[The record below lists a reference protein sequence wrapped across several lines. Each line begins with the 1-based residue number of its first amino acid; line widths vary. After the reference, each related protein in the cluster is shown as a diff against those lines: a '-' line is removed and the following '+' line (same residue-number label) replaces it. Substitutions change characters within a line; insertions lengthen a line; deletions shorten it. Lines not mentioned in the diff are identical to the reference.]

1 MNAMSETA
9 IRPIINSLIVSIVGT
24 IIAMVAGVL
33 AAYGISRFKVGG
45 SLPFSLLQLRM
56 FPPIAI
62 IIPIMIM
69 WAFLHMIDKW
79 YGLVIIYGV
88 VTLPFATWLMKTF
101 FDDIPNELNEA
112 AVVDGCSN
120 MGAFLKVV
128 FPLARGGIASTG
140 LFVFILNW
148 SDFLIALV
156 LTDRRWT
163 TIPVHIS
170 KLQSALVGQLY
181 GPKAALGV
189 IAAVPPI
196 VPGNSH
202 PEVPGPRIDVRRN
215 KEITGVTHGAHRPG
229 KPGQEVWKPNGGEG
243 AEPRDQGPGVR
254 LHSRPLGLRKNDDH
268 EHDLRAPEAR
278 FGQHLLRR
286 AADDRRS
293 PRERGAWGSCSR
305 ITPYSPT

>member
-1 MNAMSETA
+1 MEQKLYIRILKYILVLVLALAFFFPVYWVFTMAFKPYVEWTAAAGKIYWYPNNPTLDNFRTIFSKQLNMNAMSETA
-9 IRPIINSLIVSIVGT
+9 VRPIINSLIVSVVGT
-24 IIAMVAGVL
+24 IIAMIAGVL

-120 MGAFLKVV
+120 MGAFFKVV
-128 FPLARGGIASTG
+128 VPLARGGIASTG

-181 GPKAALGV
+181 GPKAALGL

-196 VPGNSH
+196 VLG
-202 PEVPGPRIDVRRN
+202 ILIQKYLVRGL
-215 KEITGVTHGAHRPG
+215 TFGAI
-229 KPGQEVWKPNGGEG
+229 KK
-243 AEPRDQGPGVR
+243 
-254 LHSRPLGLRKNDDH
+254 
-268 EHDLRAPEAR
+268 
-278 FGQHLLRR
+278 
-286 AADDRRS
+286 
-293 PRERGAWGSCSR
+293 
-305 ITPYSPT
+305 

>member
-1 MNAMSETA
+1 MEQKLYIRILKYLLVLVLALAFFFPVYWIFSMAFKPYVEWTAAAGKIYWYPNNPTLDNFRTIFSKQLNMNAMSETA
-9 IRPIINSLIVSIVGT
+9 IRPIINSLIVSVVGT

-69 WAFLHMIDKW
+69 WAFLRMIDKW

-120 MGAFLKVV
+120 LGAFLKVI

-148 SDFLIALV
+148 SDFMIALV

-196 VPGNSH
+196 VLG
-202 PEVPGPRIDVRRN
+202 ILIQKYLVRGL
-215 KEITGVTHGAHRPG
+215 TFGAI
-229 KPGQEVWKPNGGEG
+229 KK
-243 AEPRDQGPGVR
+243 
-254 LHSRPLGLRKNDDH
+254 
-268 EHDLRAPEAR
+268 
-278 FGQHLLRR
+278 
-286 AADDRRS
+286 
-293 PRERGAWGSCSR
+293 
-305 ITPYSPT
+305 

>member
-1 MNAMSETA
+1 MEQKLYIRIVKYILVLVLALAFFFPVYWIVTMAFKPNVEWTAAAGKIYWYPNHPTLDNFRTIFIKQLDMNAMSETA
-9 IRPIINSLIVSIVGT
+9 IRPIINSLIVSVVGT

-33 AAYGISRFKVGG
+33 AAYGISRFKAGG

-88 VTLPFATWLMKTF
+88 VTLPFAAWLMKTF

-120 MGAFLKVV
+120 MGAFFKVV
-128 FPLARGGIASTG
+128 LPLARGGIASTG

-148 SDFLIALV
+148 SDFMIALV
-156 LTDRRWT
+156 LTGRVWT

-181 GPKAALGV
+181 GPKAALGL
-189 IAAVPPI
+189 IAAIPPVVLGI
-196 VPGNSH
+196 L
-202 PEVPGPRIDVRRN
+202 IQKYLVRGL
-215 KEITGVTHGAHRPG
+215 TFGAI
-229 KPGQEVWKPNGGEG
+229 KK
-243 AEPRDQGPGVR
+243 
-254 LHSRPLGLRKNDDH
+254 
-268 EHDLRAPEAR
+268 
-278 FGQHLLRR
+278 
-286 AADDRRS
+286 
-293 PRERGAWGSCSR
+293 
-305 ITPYSPT
+305 

>member
-1 MNAMSETA
+1 MEQKLYIRILKYILVLLLALAFFFPVYWIFTMAFKPYAEWTAAAGKIYWFPNNPTLDNFRTIFSKQLNMNPIAGTA

-24 IIAMVAGVL
+24 ILAMVAGVL
-33 AAYGISRFKVGG
+33 AAYGISRFKAGG

-69 WAFLHMIDKW
+69 WAFLRMIDTW

-120 MGAFLKVV
+120 LGAFLKVV
-128 FPLARGGIASTG
+128 LPLARGGIASTG

-148 SDFLIALV
+148 SDFMIALV

-196 VPGNSH
+196 VLG
-202 PEVPGPRIDVRRN
+202 ILIQKYLVRGL
-215 KEITGVTHGAHRPG
+215 TFGAI
-229 KPGQEVWKPNGGEG
+229 KK
-243 AEPRDQGPGVR
+243 
-254 LHSRPLGLRKNDDH
+254 
-268 EHDLRAPEAR
+268 
-278 FGQHLLRR
+278 
-286 AADDRRS
+286 
-293 PRERGAWGSCSR
+293 
-305 ITPYSPT
+305 

>member
-1 MNAMSETA
+1 MEQKLYIRVLKYVLVLLLALAFFFPVYWIFTMAFKPYVEWTAAAGKIYWYPNNPTLDNFRTIFSKQLNMNAMAETA
-9 IRPIINSLIVSIVGT
+9 IQPIINSLIVSIVGT
-24 IIAMVAGVL
+24 IIAMVVGVL

-120 MGAFLKVV
+120 MGAFLQVV

-170 KLQSALVGQLY
+170 KLQSALTGQLY

-196 VPGNSH
+196 VLG
-202 PEVPGPRIDVRRN
+202 ILIQKYLVRGL
-215 KEITGVTHGAHRPG
+215 TFGAI
-229 KPGQEVWKPNGGEG
+229 KK
-243 AEPRDQGPGVR
+243 
-254 LHSRPLGLRKNDDH
+254 
-268 EHDLRAPEAR
+268 
-278 FGQHLLRR
+278 
-286 AADDRRS
+286 
-293 PRERGAWGSCSR
+293 
-305 ITPYSPT
+305 

>member
-1 MNAMSETA
+1 MEQKLYIRILKYILVLLIALAFFFPIYWIFTMAFKPYAEWTAAAGKIYWFPSHLTLDNFRTIFSKQLNMNPLAGTA

-33 AAYGISRFKVGG
+33 AAYSISRYKVGG

-69 WAFLHMIDKW
+69 WAFLRMIDKW

-120 MGAFLKVV
+120 LGAFLKVV

-196 VPGNSH
+196 VLG
-202 PEVPGPRIDVRRN
+202 ILIQKYLVRGL
-215 KEITGVTHGAHRPG
+215 TFGAI
-229 KPGQEVWKPNGGEG
+229 KK
-243 AEPRDQGPGVR
+243 
-254 LHSRPLGLRKNDDH
+254 
-268 EHDLRAPEAR
+268 
-278 FGQHLLRR
+278 
-286 AADDRRS
+286 
-293 PRERGAWGSCSR
+293 
-305 ITPYSPT
+305 

>member
-1 MNAMSETA
+1 MEQKLYIRILKYILVLVLALAFFFPVYWIFTMAFKPYVEWTAAAGKIYWYPNNPTLDNFRTIFSKQLNMNAMSETA

-33 AAYGISRFKVGG
+33 AAYGISRFKAGG

-196 VPGNSH
+196 VLG
-202 PEVPGPRIDVRRN
+202 ILIQKYLVRGL
-215 KEITGVTHGAHRPG
+215 TFGAI
-229 KPGQEVWKPNGGEG
+229 KK
-243 AEPRDQGPGVR
+243 
-254 LHSRPLGLRKNDDH
+254 
-268 EHDLRAPEAR
+268 
-278 FGQHLLRR
+278 
-286 AADDRRS
+286 
-293 PRERGAWGSCSR
+293 
-305 ITPYSPT
+305 

>member
-1 MNAMSETA
+1 MEQKLYIRILKYILVLVLALAFFFPVYWIFTMAFKPYVEWTAAAGKIYWYPNNPTLDNFRTIFSKQLNMNAMSETA
-9 IRPIINSLIVSIVGT
+9 VRPIINSLIVSIVGT

-120 MGAFLKVV
+120 LGAFLKVV

-189 IAAVPPI
+189 IAAVPPVVLGI
-196 VPGNSH
+196 L
-202 PEVPGPRIDVRRN
+202 IQKYLVRGL
-215 KEITGVTHGAHRPG
+215 TFGAI
-229 KPGQEVWKPNGGEG
+229 KK
-243 AEPRDQGPGVR
+243 
-254 LHSRPLGLRKNDDH
+254 
-268 EHDLRAPEAR
+268 
-278 FGQHLLRR
+278 
-286 AADDRRS
+286 
-293 PRERGAWGSCSR
+293 
-305 ITPYSPT
+305 